1 MSPLF
6 KVTFEDTK
14 NSYKGQKKMK
24 TNEAENNTEDVQ
36 VELLITER
44 RQFKI

>member
-14 NSYKGQKKMK
+14 NTFKGQKTMK
-24 TNEAENNTEDVQ
+24 TNEAENNTED
-36 VELLITER
+36 I
-44 RQFKI
+44 I